1 MFRKGLFISFIIL
14 CSTPSVLKAQIVD
27 TTEISNVNKLPQIN
41 VSSPSATKAPIVDS
55 TEISNVN
62 KALQMNVDSLPVISY
77 NTSKRYEIADLKVT
91 GIQNPMYEDYT
102 ILGFAQLQVGDKIEI
117 PGPEITNAV
126 RRFWKQGLFSDAK
139 ILATKIQGDK
149 IWIEIKLKER
159 PRISDILY
167 TGMKKGERQDIE
179 AKIGMV
185 KNLQITPN
193 QMDRAR
199 TIIRKYFDEK
209 GFNKAE
215 ISITE
220 KPDLSKENHVILNID
235 VVKKNK
241 TKVNKITIEGNEEVS
256 ASALEKAMKKTRHK
270 SNFKAWLRN
279 FLRSTK
285 FVPESY
291 EEDKDNLIA
300 KYNELGYRDATILWD
315 TVYNDPLKTD
325 KVDIDIK
332 VEEGKQYFL
341 KDIKWVGNTQYQTW
355 QLQTQ
360 LNMKPGDVYNQ
371 KKLTDRLNIEEDA
384 VMNVFYQN
392 NGYIFSHADPVE
404 VNIDNDSI
412 DLEIRI
418 VEGPKATIRKVNI
431 SGNDRVYEDVV
442 RRELRIKPGALYSR
456 DDIIRSVREIAQT
469 GHFDPES
476 MNPQPVPDPDAGTV
490 DINLPLVS
498 KANDQV
504 EFSAGWGQTGIIGKL
519 SLKFTNFSLKNM
531 LNPKSYKGIIPQGEG
546 QTLVLSAQTNAK
558 YYQSYSVSF
567 MDPWFGGKRPNS
579 LSVGA
584 YYSKQTD
591 INSNYLNNSYGYYD
605 PYSSYYGGGYGSN
618 YGNYDYSI
626 GADPNKSIQM
636 IGVSVGYGKRLS
648 WPDDYFYVQAELSY
662 QLYKMKDWA
671 YFIVKDGTA
680 NNLSLN
686 LSLNRRSIDNPVYTR
701 TGTDISLSVQLTP
714 PFSLWDGK
722 DYASMKPEEG
732 SWYEPGEKY
741 RWVEYHKWKLKAKTF
756 TALAGAETKKTP
768 VLMTRAEY
776 GFVGYYNKDKKSPFE
791 TFYVGGDGMSGYSS
805 TYATET
811 IGLRGYENGSLG
823 SQASAYTR
831 LALELRYP
839 LILEP
844 SSTIYLLTFVE
855 AGNAWNDLKKFNP
868 FDLKRSAGVGARI
881 MLPMIGLMGID
892 WAYGFD
898 PINGSRDRSG
908 SQFHFVIG
916 QEF

>member
-1 MFRKGLFISFIIL
+1 MFKKGLFILFAIL
-14 CSTPSVLKAQIVD
+14 FSVSARLTAQITD
-27 TTEISNVNKLPQIN
+27 STELKNVNKVLQEN
-41 VSSPSATKAPIVDS
+41 VED
-55 TEISNVN
+55 
-62 KALQMNVDSLPVISY
+62 LPVISY
-77 NTSKRYEIADLKVT
+77 NTSKKYEIADIKVT
-91 GIQNPMYEDYT
+91 GIENPMYEDYT

-117 PGPEITNAV
+117 PGTEITNAV
-126 RRFWKQGLFSDAK
+126 RRFWRQGLFSDVK
-139 ILATKIQGDK
+139 ILATKIEGNK

-159 PRISDILY
+159 PRISDIVY

-179 AKIGMV
+179 ARIGMER
-185 KNLQITPN
+185 NLQITPN
-193 QMDRAR
+193 KMDRAR
-199 TIIRKYFDEK
+199 NIIKKYFDEK

-215 ISITE
+215 INLTE
-220 KPDLSKENHVILNID
+220 EPDLSKENHIILHVD

-241 TKVNKITIEGNEEVS
+241 TKVNAIEIDGNTEIK
-256 ASALEKAMKKTRHK
+256 ASTLEKAMKKTRHK
-270 SNFKAWLRN
+270 SNFSAWIRN

-285 FVPESY
+285 YVPESY
-291 EEDKDNLIA
+291 EEDKDNLIE
-300 KYNELGYRDATILWD
+300 KYNELGYRDATIVWD
-315 TVYNDPLKTD
+315 TVYSDTEKPD
-325 KVDIDIK
+325 KVNIKIK
-332 VEEGKQYFL
+332 VEEGKQYFI
-341 KDIKWVGNTQYQTW
+341 KDIKWVGNTIEPTW
-355 QLQTQ
+355 KLQTL
-360 LNMKPGDVYNQ
+360 LNMKSGDVYNQ
-371 KKLTDRLNIEEDA
+371 KKLTENLMVKDEA
-384 VMNVFYQN
+384 VMNIFYQN
-392 NGYIFSHADPVE
+392 NGYIFSNADPVE

-418 VEGPKATIRKVNI
+418 TEGPQATIRKVTI

-442 RRELRIKPGALYSR
+442 RRELRIKPGSLYSR
-456 DDIIRSVREIAQT
+456 DDIVRSLREIAQT
-469 GHFDPES
+469 GHFDPENL
-476 MNPQPVPDPDAGTV
+476 NPSIVPDVESGTV
-490 DINLPLVS
+490 DIGLPLVS

-519 SLKFTNFSLKNM
+519 SLKFTNFSLKNL

-584 YYSKQTD
+584 YYSRQTD
-591 INSNYLNNSYGYYD
+591 INSRYLQNNYYD
-605 PYSSYYGGGYGSN
+605 PYGYGYGSYGYGS
-618 YGNYDYSI
+618 YGNYGYGNNYEF
-626 GADPNKSIQM
+626 GADPNKSIQVM
-636 IGVSVGYGKRLS
+636 GLSVGYGKRLS

-701 TGTDISLSVQLTP
+701 RGTDISLSLQITP

-722 DYASMKPEEG
+722 DYASMQKID
-732 SWYEPGEKY
+732 SYYEPAEKF
-741 RWVEYHKWKLKAKTF
+741 RWIEYHKWKFKAKTF
-756 TALAGAETKKTP
+756 TALANMDSKRTP

-776 GFVGYYNKDKKSPFE
+776 GFVGYFNKHKKSPFE

-811 IGLRGYENGSLG
+811 IGLRGYENGSLAT
-823 SQASAYTR
+823 QASAYTR

-844 SSTIYLLTFVE
+844 SSTIYILGFVE
-855 AGNAWNDLKKFNP
+855 AGNAWDELKKVNP
-868 FDLKRSAGVGARI
+868 FDLKRSAGFGARI

-898 PINGSRDRSG
+898 PIRGSRDRSG
-908 SQFHFVIG
+908 SQFHFIIG

>member
-1 MFRKGLFISFIIL
+1 MFKKGIFILFIVLF
-14 CSTPSVLKAQIVD
+14 SVSINAQD
-27 TTEISNVNKLPQIN
+27 T
-41 VSSPSATKAPIVDS
+41 DS
-55 TEISNVN
+55 TEIKNVN
-62 KALQMNVDSLPVISY
+62 KVLQESADNLPVISY
-77 NTSKRYEIADLKVT
+77 NTSKKYEIADIKVT
-91 GIQNPMYEDYT
+91 GVVNPMYEDYT
-102 ILGFAQLQVGDKIEI
+102 ILGFLQLQIGDKIEI
-117 PGPEITNAV
+117 PGPEITNGV
-126 RRFWKQGLFSDAK
+126 RRVWRQGLFSDAK
-139 ILATKIQGDK
+139 IVATKIEDNK
-149 IWIEIKLKER
+149 IWLEVILKER
-159 PRISDILY
+159 PRISDIIY

-179 AKIGMV
+179 SRIGMV

-199 TIIRKYFDEK
+199 TIIKKYFDEK

-215 ISITE
+215 IKLTE
-220 KPDLSKENHVILNID
+220 EPDLSKENHVMLHID

-241 TKVNKITIEGNEEVS
+241 TKVNKIAIEGNEEVKS
-256 ASALEKAMKKTRHK
+256 STLEKAMKKTRHK
-270 SNFKAWLRN
+270 SNFSAWIRN

-285 FVPESY
+285 YVPESY
-291 EEDKDNLIA
+291 EEDKDHVIE
-300 KYNELGYRDATILWD
+300 KYNELGYRDAAIVWD
-315 TVYNDPLKTD
+315 TVYTDAEKPD
-325 KVDIDIK
+325 KVNVEIK
-332 VEEGKQYFL
+332 VEEGKRYFI
-341 KDIKWVGNTQYQTW
+341 KDIKWVGNTIEPTW
-355 QLQTQ
+355 RLQTL

-371 KKLTDRLNIEEDA
+371 KKLTERLSVDDDA
-384 VMNVFYQN
+384 VMNYFYQN
-392 NGYIFSHADPVE
+392 NGYIFSNADPVE
-404 VNIDNDSI
+404 VNINNDSI

-418 VEGPKATIRKVNI
+418 MEGPQATIRKVAI
-431 SGNDRVYEDVV
+431 SGNDRVYEDVI
-442 RRELRIKPGALYSR
+442 RRELMIKPGALYSR
-456 DDIIRSVREIAQT
+456 DDIITSIRELAQT

-476 MNPQPVPDPDAGTV
+476 MNPQPVPNFESGTV

-558 YYQSYSVSF
+558 FYQAYSISF
-567 MDPWFGGKRPNS
+567 MDPWFGGKRPNT

-584 YYSKQTD
+584 YYSRQTD
-591 INSNYLNNSYGYYD
+591 INSRYLQNNYYD
-605 PYSSYYGGGYGSN
+605 PYSYGYGGYGGGYGYGYGGGYGGG
-618 YGNYDYSI
+618 YGNNYEF
-626 GADPNKSIQM
+626 GADPNKSIQT
-636 IGVSVGYGKRLS
+636 IGLSVGYGKRLS
-648 WPDDYFYVQAELSY
+648 WPDDYFNIYAELSY
-662 QLYKMKDWA
+662 QMYRMKDWA

-686 LSLNRRSIDNPVYTR
+686 LTVSRRSIDNPVYTR
-701 TGTDISLSVQLTP
+701 RGTDISLSLQVTP

-722 DYASMKPEEG
+722 DYAAMQKIDG
-732 SWYEPGEKY
+732 YYEPADKFK
-741 RWVEYHKWKLKAKTF
+741 WIEYHKWKFKAKTF
-756 TALAGAETKKTP
+756 TALGGVDTKRTP

-776 GFVGYYNKDKKSPFE
+776 GFVGYFNKHKKSPFE

-823 SQASAYTR
+823 TQASAYSR
-831 LALELRYP
+831 IALELRYP

-844 SSTIYLLTFVE
+844 SSTIYLLGFVE

-868 FDLKRSAGVGARI
+868 FDLKRSAGFGARI

-898 PINGSRDRSG
+898 PVNGSRNSSG
-908 SQFHFVIG
+908 GQFHFIIG